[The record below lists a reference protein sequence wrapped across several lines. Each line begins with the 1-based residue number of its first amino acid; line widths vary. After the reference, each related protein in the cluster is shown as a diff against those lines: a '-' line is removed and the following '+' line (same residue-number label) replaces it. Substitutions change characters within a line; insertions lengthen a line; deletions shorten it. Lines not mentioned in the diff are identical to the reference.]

1 MHIVKFSISA
11 LITIALIYVLNI
23 QIQVGKDKLP
33 RLGLFL
39 SPQKGFWANA
49 EASNASFD
57 GNVKLK
63 GLQANGDVYFDERL
77 VPHIYAT
84 TDADAYYMQGY
95 IHAKFRLWQMEFQT
109 HIAAGRLSEIRG
121 KDSAA
126 QAIDKFFRRLG
137 MVYAAENCLQFMEK
151 DAAMKKTLDAYT
163 AGINAY
169 IDNMKDGEMPFEYKL
184 MNYKPEHWTN
194 LKTALFLKLM
204 SFDLTG
210 RDDDLTYTNAKN
222 AFGYDE
228 FMKIFPNVQDSLDP
242 IIPRGTKFEKPAI
255 NVITPAIKD
264 SVYLLHSMAFNNKQI
279 INPDIA
285 NGSNNWAVDS
295 SKTKSKRP
303 ILCNDPH
310 LGLNLP
316 SLWYEMQ
323 ITTPQYSCYG
333 ASFPGS
339 PAIIIGFN
347 NNIAWGVTNAGRD
360 VKDYYE
366 LEFKDASMQEYKFGN
381 GWRKAKIRNEVI
393 RIKDSKDSIV
403 EKLPI
408 TDFGVV
414 MYDGKYKAKES
425 YNKHIAVR
433 WTAHDPSNELQT
445 FINLN
450 KAKNYDDYRN
460 AIKTFDCPGQN
471 FVFASKTGD
480 VAITQQGKFVT
491 KWDQQGD
498 FVMPGKD
505 STFMWQ
511 GFIPQ
516 NENPTHHNPTRGFVS
531 SANQKSV
538 DETYPYYLGR
548 AGNFPPY
555 RGYIINRKLAEM
567 KNITAN
573 DMKELQTDN
582 YDIVAEIVRP
592 ILYKY
597 INETALNADG
607 KRYLEMLK
615 DWNLCNAY
623 DEKAATICNVW
634 WSKLDSLIYDD
645 DFSKFKVDLPAR
657 LQSALADNLL
667 HDSAYKYID
676 NINTP
681 QIETLAELVNT
692 AFTTTTKELVPL
704 EKNGNLQWG
713 KYRQTSV
720 FHPTKIPSLSKT
732 NLITSGSGNCINATK
747 ATHGPSW
754 RMIVHLTDD
763 IEAYGVYPGGQ
774 SGNPGSRFYDNFV
787 DTWVSGKYNNLLFIA
802 ADKLQNN
809 PQLKWHISFVKAQL

>member
-1 MHIVKFSISA
+1 MPIVKFSLSA
-11 LITIALIYVLNI
+11 IITIALIYILNI

-33 RLGLFL
+33 CLGLFL

-49 EASNASFD
+49 ESKNASFD
-57 GNVKLK
+57 GSVKLK

-77 VPHIYAT
+77 VPHIYANN
-84 TDADAYYMQGY
+84 DADAYYIQGY
-95 IHAKFRLWQMEFQT
+95 LHAKFRLWQMEFQT

-126 QAIDKFFRRLG
+126 LAIDKFFRRLG
-137 MVYAAENCLQFMEK
+137 MVYAAENCVQFMEK

-163 AGINAY
+163 AGVNAY
-169 IDNMKDGEMPFEYKL
+169 IDNMKQGEIPFEYKL

-210 RDDDLTYTNAKN
+210 RDDDITYTNGKN
-222 AFGYDE
+222 SFGYDE
-228 FMKIFPNVQDSLDP
+228 FMKIFPNTQDSLDP
-242 IIPRGTKFEKPAI
+242 IIPRGTTFEKPAI
-255 NVITPAIKD
+255 NVSTPTLKD
-264 SVYLLHSMAFNNKQI
+264 SIYLMQAIAFNDKQI
-279 INPDIA
+279 FNPDIA

-310 LGLNLP
+310 LGLSLP
-316 SLWYEMQ
+316 SLWYEIQ

-360 VKDYYE
+360 VKDYYQ
-366 LEFKDASMQEYKFGN
+366 LEFKDASMQEYKVGN
-381 GWRKAKIRNEVI
+381 EWRKAKIRNEVI
-393 RIKDSKDSIV
+393 KIKGQKDSV
-403 EKLPI
+403 TEKLAI

-414 MYDGKYKAKES
+414 MFDKNYKAKHYEGK
-425 YNKHIAVR
+425 YIAVR
-433 WTAHDPSNELQT
+433 WTAHDASNELQT
-445 FINLN
+445 FMKLN
-450 KAKNYDDYRN
+450 KAKNYDEYRE

-480 VAITQQGKFVT
+480 IAITQQGKFVA

-498 FVMPGKD
+498 FIMPGTD
-505 STFMWQ
+505 SSFMWQ

-516 NENPTHHNPTRGFVS
+516 QENPTNHNPIRGFVS
-531 SANQKSV
+531 SANQKAV

-555 RGYIINRKLAEM
+555 RGLIINRKLAAM
-567 KNITAN
+567 QNITAT
-573 DMKELQTDN
+573 DIKELQTDN
-582 YDIVAEIVRP
+582 YDVVSEIARP

-597 INETALNADG
+597 IDENALNVDG
-607 KRYLEMLK
+607 KKYLEIVK
-615 DWNLCNAY
+615 DWNLTDAF
-623 DEKAATICNVW
+623 DEKGATIFSLW
-634 WSKLDSLIYDD
+634 WSNLDSLIYND
-645 DFSKFKVDLPAR
+645 DFSKFKVALPNR
-657 LQSALADNLL
+657 LQNALADNLL

-676 NINTP
+676 NINTT
-681 QIETLAELVNT
+681 QIETLQELVNT
-692 AFTTTTKELVPL
+692 AFATTIKQIVPIEKEG
-704 EKNGNLQWG
+704 KLQWG

-720 FHPTKIPSLSKT
+720 FHPTKMGILSRT
-732 NLITSGSGNCINATK
+732 NLTTSGSGNCINATK
-747 ATHGPSW
+747 DAHGPSW
-754 RMIVHLTDD
+754 RMIVHLTDEV
-763 IEAYGVYPGGQ
+763 EAYGVYPGGQ

-787 DTWVSGKYNNLLFIA
+787 DTWVAGKYNNLLFVPM
-802 ADKLQNN
+802 DKVKDN
-809 PQLKWHISFVKAQL
+809 PKFRWHCSFSKA